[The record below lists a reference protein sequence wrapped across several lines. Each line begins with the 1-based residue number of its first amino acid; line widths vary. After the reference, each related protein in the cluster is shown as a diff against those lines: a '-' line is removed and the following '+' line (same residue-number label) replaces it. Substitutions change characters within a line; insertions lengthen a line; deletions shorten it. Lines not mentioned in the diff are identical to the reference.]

1 MNSRI
6 ILAVLIT
13 ALGAVIAAV
22 NLREGV
28 EFSFPLLLGLL
39 LVAVGLLRLGGTSDE
54 QKDG

>member
-39 LVAVGLLRLGGTSDE
+39 LVADGLLRLGGTSDE